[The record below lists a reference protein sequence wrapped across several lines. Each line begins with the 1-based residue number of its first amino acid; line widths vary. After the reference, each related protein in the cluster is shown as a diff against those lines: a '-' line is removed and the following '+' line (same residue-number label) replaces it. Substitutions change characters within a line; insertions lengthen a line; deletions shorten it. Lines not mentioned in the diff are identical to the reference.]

1 MTIGD
6 KVRFEDPF
14 SDTLIGEIVNI
25 KRPRCKCKGKGY
37 YIVDFGGVTKEIKID
52 DKRLSPYNMEPN
64 KTSLKFNF

>member
-25 KRPRCKCKGKGY
+25 KRPRCKCKGQGY
-37 YIVDFGGVTKEIKID
+37 YIVDFGGETREIRIE
-52 DKRLSPYNMEPN
+52 DKRLSLYSMEPN
-64 KTSLKFNF
+64 KISLKFNF

>member
-14 SDTLIGEIVNI
+14 SGTLTGEIVNI
-25 KRPRCKCKGKGY
+25 KRPRCKCKGMGY
-37 YIVDFGGVTKEIKID
+37 YIVDFDGETREIRIE
-52 DKRLSPYNMEPN
+52 DKRLSLYSMEPN

>member
-25 KRPRCKCKGKGY
+25 KRPRCKCKGMGY
-37 YIVDFGGVTKEIKID
+37 YIVDFGGATIEIKIE
-52 DKRLSPYNMEPN
+52 DKRLSLYSMEPN
-64 KTSLKFNF
+64 KISLKFNF

>member
-37 YIVDFGGVTKEIKID
+37 YIVDFGGETREIRIE
-52 DKRLSPYNMEPN
+52 DKRLSLYSMEPN